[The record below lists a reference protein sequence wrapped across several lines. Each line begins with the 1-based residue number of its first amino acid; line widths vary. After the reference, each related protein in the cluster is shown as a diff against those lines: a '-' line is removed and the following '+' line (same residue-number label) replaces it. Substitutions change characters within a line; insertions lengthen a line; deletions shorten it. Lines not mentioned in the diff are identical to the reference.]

1 MTSAFV
7 VRDRL
12 PDEPARSR
20 KIVELEAEACYNA
33 QRYLLRA
40 AHETDRASEDAVTR
54 P

>member
-33 QRYLLRA
+33 QGYLELSA
-40 AHETDRASEDAVTR
+40 KTLTR